1 MSPAT
6 SRREDRAPSGEGSSR
21 EPGTERSPILVP
33 LLTYVTLRFYL
44 YYWVWTASEA
54 VERFDPYTR
63 SPHAPAR
70 WGVPLA
76 IAGLAVVATS
86 LAVVVLSDVLVP
98 IEQILQGQLGL
109 SLALVGTA
117 IVLGGAAYLAGSVLL
132 WVSYWRIWRSLETHE
147 RNLGYEPVTP
157 GAMLAVWVGAMV
169 VVGLIPLV
177 GWAIQLAAR
186 SYVLYRTQRG
196 LNRVWTGA
204 GGGYEATPPTTPLTP
219 MTPIEPGSDPRTP
232 TPRSPDRPPLRAGET
247 GVPPPSAVGTDD
259 GHGRPRE
266 DRVPFTCQACG
277 NHERI
282 PARRPL
288 RVNCPSC
295 GESEVLRETEV

>member
-6 SRREDRAPSGEGSSR
+6 SRREDPAPSGEGSSR

-76 IAGLAVVATS
+76 LGGSIVVAGSLAAVV
-86 LAVVVLSDVLVP
+86 LADLLVP
-98 IEQILQGQLGL
+98 IEAV
-109 SLALVGTA
+109 LAGRVSAWLA
-117 IVLGGAAYLAGSVLL
+117 VLGAAIALGGLAYLVGSVLL
-132 WVSYWRIWRSLETHE
+132 WVALWRIWQHVQTHE
-147 RNLGYEPVTP
+147 RNLGYEPISP
-157 GAMLAVWVGAMV
+157 SLMLVLWAGSLLVVGA
-169 VVGLIPLV
+169 LPLL
-177 GWAIQLAAR
+177 GWAAQLAAR
-186 SYVLYRTQRG
+186 AYVLYRTQRG

-204 GGGYEATPPTTPLTP
+204 AGGYQARPPVSPMGPMAPVQPGPDRRPAKRRPTEPPPMRAGDTPIPPTSVTRSRARGER
-219 MTPIEPGSDPRTP
+219 EP
-232 TPRSPDRPPLRAGET
+232 
-247 GVPPPSAVGTDD
+247 
-259 GHGRPRE
+259 
-266 DRVPFTCQACG
+266 VPFTCEACG
-277 NHERI
+277 NRELI
-282 PARRPL
+282 PNRRPL

-295 GESEVLRETEV
+295 GESELLRGTEA